1 MQALHGLTFA
11 LFHLSAMRIIGTAV
25 PVRLSAT
32 AQSVYGNFAL
42 GIASAVLTFGSGYLY
57 VWFGLHAFW
66 VMAGLCALALPLTVQ
81 LRRASVIP

>member
-1 MQALHGLTFA
+1 MPT
-11 LFHLSAMRIIGTAV
+11 
-25 PVRLSAT
+25 RLSAT

-66 VMAGLCALALPLTVQ
+66 VMAGLCALALPFT
-81 LRRASVIP
+81 LRLRQSVLQPRL